1 MTMTVPRVAI
11 IAFLSLAGC
20 GGSSEKADAKA
31 SAPPV
36 TSGIATP
43 AAGSSD
49 PSASRSRCP
58 HTGLWAQC
66 SIENRL
72 RQSGFVVKRLDE
84 QSPMRAGFSV
94 KPILYTLGKSRLEVF
109 VYENEASLARD
120 VSGLDTILVAPRGAT
135 ATLWE
140 SQPVLVR
147 SANIAAVLLNAS
159 PIQAERFSN
168 ALTAGPP
175 QPGSPR

>member
-1 MTMTVPRVAI
+1 
-11 IAFLSLAGC
+11 
-20 GGSSEKADAKA
+20 
-31 SAPPV
+31 
-36 TSGIATP
+36 
-43 AAGSSD
+43 
-49 PSASRSRCP
+49 
-58 HTGLWAQC
+58 
-66 SIENRL
+66 
-72 RQSGFVVKRLDE
+72 
-84 QSPMRAGFSV
+84 MRAGFSV